1 MGILTGMSQVEQR
14 QLSQR
19 LEQEMREMAAAS
31 SSEQKHHQ
39 EEARA
44 AVAGAAAELKALE
57 SQPAPAPAPAPAPSG
72 SGPPPLPTQQ
82 ERAQM
87 EATAVAILQ
96 QQVTNVRRVVAEK
109 AEKDQ
114 QLGVMHARMELLR
127 TENEEEK
134 ENLRT
139 ARQREAQMAA
149 TVDEERRAA
158 EQAREW
164 GESVQQ
170 DADKKHAAMNE
181 ELRVARNTV
190 ARLKES
196 LEKVSKELETT
207 EAARKQEAQ
216 LASAQAVRVAKTHK
230 AELVKLQAEGKSRAE
245 EAKAAADAE
254 MDQLRKAAASD
265 MARLKDEH
273 LDELRA
279 TQKECDARI
288 SRAKDEF
295 AEPIKAAQ
303 KMAEEAERKMAE
315 TLIECERRSFETER
329 TAGEAQLALEQ
340 KHSEQLT
347 NLRGECDARVSAA
360 VAEGEAKLRE
370 SRRAAEDKLAES
382 IQRMETRRLE
392 AEKKHD
398 ERVNELTTS
407 LAEATRQAFED
418 EVAAHQRTSQS
429 WSAVAQKE
437 RDERQKMAAQHD
449 QALADAARES
459 AESTIAAH
467 VRVRAEEASANAAQ
481 FARMEKEKAATQTK
495 LTQLTDQLVEEHD
508 RNARQRQ
515 ADTASLAKERRER
528 EAADSKVE
536 ELTRRLQSQSEVQ
549 IQQASIQEADR
560 NARVRLSEEEA
571 VLRLERDKE
580 KLQRE
585 KDEVARGKDEADSKV
600 AELTRRLLEQT
611 EASAQLQQT
620 TRDLVYG
627 KAGEP
632 LADAEIQRLRAEKM
646 NLQKQMDLLQ
656 ARVDSATSRKGEF
669 NKKQQETI
677 SELEGKV
684 FELEKQLVSRSKPEA
699 ELKQQVEE
707 SQDELRMV
715 SRKKDAELESL
726 RDSLRRQ
733 EGTVAALEAQ
743 LACRDPAGSMSD
755 PEREALL
762 EGKRV
767 AERRVADVEAE
778 RDAEVDRLKDSLRQ
792 QRTAAEVR
800 LTQVESEMRQGMA
813 SLSAPQPGADAERA
827 ALVEGKRAADAN
839 AARIESELQ
848 LKLKALSSELE
859 ESREEVRFMSA
870 KKDAELESLRDS
882 LRRQEGTVAA
892 LEAQLASPAGSMSDP
907 EREALL
913 EGKRVAE
920 RRVAE
925 VEAEMVRNMEALS
938 TEIAES
944 RMAGREKEAEMRQEA
959 QALSAEL
966 EESRDLAAA
975 AARESQSE
983 ADALQESLRRRQSE
997 AAERLAQMEAQLR
1010 EAQSGATAA
1019 APPAQQSAQPQTS
1032 SAEREALLER
1042 VARAESEMSRTEQSL
1057 ELELAAA
1064 RDQIRSLSNQEHAEA
1079 DLLKRQQSTIEALE
1093 TQLAN
1098 RNPSGQLS
1106 DPEREA
1112 LVARNREAEERIVSL
1127 ESEMA
1132 RQMEAMSLELVEA
1145 RDQVRLL
1152 SSKEHAESDLLKR
1165 DETTIVALEAQLA
1178 SRDLGHLSDPERE
1191 ALLEGKRAAEERI
1204 VELESETRE
1213 NVEALS
1219 LELAEAHDH
1228 VRALSSKEHAEADL
1242 LKRQQ
1247 STIDALEAQI
1257 GSDGFGFSDAEREA
1271 LLARSRSA
1279 EARVEAVESE
1289 MAQNT
1294 DALSLELAEAR
1305 DQIRSLSS
1313 RVHAES
1319 DMLKRHEA
1327 TIARL
1332 KTQLENHDPS
1342 GRMKDAERDA
1352 LVESNR
1358 ISEGRIAELESEMAQ
1373 NTETLSLEL
1382 AEARDQVRALSSK
1395 ENAEADL
1402 LKRQQSTIDALEA
1415 QIASDGSS
1423 GQIGDAER
1431 QALKEGKLAAEARI
1445 AELESESREN
1455 MEAVS
1460 RELAEARDQVRA
1472 LSTKEHADSDL
1483 LKRRDSAIEGLQQTL
1498 AAAESEKE
1506 RVLAAETEKDA
1517 EIGSLTDSLRRQEG
1531 AVAALE
1537 VQLAS
1542 RSTSDSER
1550 EALLESKRAAEQRT
1564 AEVEAEMVR
1573 NMESLS
1579 ESRDE
1584 LRLLSE
1590 QKQAEFEAERQAL
1603 MDSKRAAEFESQ
1615 KLKLEMQHL
1624 RDTAGSG
1631 IEARGS
1637 LESLSSIDS
1646 RSNESDDHTELSQEI
1661 GRLKERLRQADERHA
1676 STSAA
1681 RDRKSDKTAAMRRR
1695 YEEQVGALQEQLA
1708 ASADESR
1715 LSESKVEQLEEEV
1728 SALHAQLESLLEQ
1741 SNALQKDK
1749 SASDDAVRK
1758 QQSEL
1763 INLRTQLLQRGDSD
1777 GAPQSF
1783 LVAA

>member
-1 MGILTGMSQVEQR
+1 
-14 QLSQR
+14 
-19 LEQEMREMAAAS
+19 
-31 SSEQKHHQ
+31 
-39 EEARA
+39 
-44 AVAGAAAELKALE
+44 
-57 SQPAPAPAPAPAPSG
+57 
-72 SGPPPLPTQQ
+72 
-82 ERAQM
+82 
-87 EATAVAILQ
+87 
-96 QQVTNVRRVVAEK
+96 
-109 AEKDQ
+109 
-114 QLGVMHARMELLR
+114 
-127 TENEEEK
+127 
-134 ENLRT
+134 
-139 ARQREAQMAA
+139 
-149 TVDEERRAA
+149 
-158 EQAREW
+158 
-164 GESVQQ
+164 
-170 DADKKHAAMNE
+170 
-181 ELRVARNTV
+181 
-190 ARLKES
+190 
-196 LEKVSKELETT
+196 
-207 EAARKQEAQ
+207 
-216 LASAQAVRVAKTHK
+216 
-230 AELVKLQAEGKSRAE
+230 
-245 EAKAAADAE
+245 
-254 MDQLRKAAASD
+254 
-265 MARLKDEH
+265 
-273 LDELRA
+273 
-279 TQKECDARI
+279 
-288 SRAKDEF
+288 
-295 AEPIKAAQ
+295 
-303 KMAEEAERKMAE
+303 
-315 TLIECERRSFETER
+315 
-329 TAGEAQLALEQ
+329 
-340 KHSEQLT
+340 
-347 NLRGECDARVSAA
+347 
-360 VAEGEAKLRE
+360 
-370 SRRAAEDKLAES
+370 
-382 IQRMETRRLE
+382 
-392 AEKKHD
+392 
-398 ERVNELTTS
+398 
-407 LAEATRQAFED
+407 
-418 EVAAHQRTSQS
+418 
-429 WSAVAQKE
+429 
-437 RDERQKMAAQHD
+437 
-449 QALADAARES
+449 
-459 AESTIAAH
+459 
-467 VRVRAEEASANAAQ
+467 
-481 FARMEKEKAATQTK
+481 
-495 LTQLTDQLVEEHD
+495 
-508 RNARQRQ
+508 
-515 ADTASLAKERRER
+515 
-528 EAADSKVE
+528 
-536 ELTRRLQSQSEVQ
+536 
-549 IQQASIQEADR
+549 
-560 NARVRLSEEEA
+560 
-571 VLRLERDKE
+571 
-580 KLQRE
+580 
-585 KDEVARGKDEADSKV
+585 
-600 AELTRRLLEQT
+600 
-611 EASAQLQQT
+611 
-620 TRDLVYG
+620 
-627 KAGEP
+627 
-632 LADAEIQRLRAEKM
+632 
-646 NLQKQMDLLQ
+646 
-656 ARVDSATSRKGEF
+656 
-669 NKKQQETI
+669 
-677 SELEGKV
+677 
-684 FELEKQLVSRSKPEA
+684 
-699 ELKQQVEE
+699 
-707 SQDELRMV
+707 
-715 SRKKDAELESL
+715 
-726 RDSLRRQ
+726 
-733 EGTVAALEAQ
+733 
-743 LACRDPAGSMSD
+743 
-755 PEREALL
+755 
-762 EGKRV
+762 
-767 AERRVADVEAE
+767 
-778 RDAEVDRLKDSLRQ
+778 
-792 QRTAAEVR
+792 
-800 LTQVESEMRQGMA
+800 
-813 SLSAPQPGADAERA
+813 
-827 ALVEGKRAADAN
+827 
-839 AARIESELQ
+839 
-848 LKLKALSSELE
+848 
-859 ESREEVRFMSA
+859 
-870 KKDAELESLRDS
+870 
-882 LRRQEGTVAA
+882 
-892 LEAQLASPAGSMSDP
+892 
-907 EREALL
+907 
-913 EGKRVAE
+913 
-920 RRVAE
+920 
-925 VEAEMVRNMEALS
+925 VRNMESLS

-966 EESRDLAAA
+966 EESRDRAAA

-1019 APPAQQSAQPQTS
+1019 APPAQQSAQPQMS

-1042 VARAESEMSRTEQSL
+1042 VARAESEMSRTKQSL

-1064 RDQIRSLSNQEHAEA
+1064 RDQIRSLSNQEHAES

-1112 LVARNREAEERIVSL
+1112 LVARNREAEEKIVSL
-1127 ESEMA
+1127 ESEMT
-1132 RQMEAMSLELVEA
+1132 RQMEAMSLELAEA

-1178 SRDLGHLSDPERE
+1178 SRDPAGHLSDPERE

-1219 LELAEAHDH
+1219 LELAEARDQ

-1313 RVHAES
+1313 RAHAES

-1332 KTQLENHDPS
+1332 TTQLENHDPS

-1373 NTETLSLEL
+1373 NTEALSLEL

-1445 AELESESREN
+1445 AELESESRDVD
-1455 MEAVS
+1455 AVS

-1483 LKRRDSAIEGLQQTL
+1483 LKRRESAIEGLQQTL

-1550 EALLESKRAAEQRT
+1550 EALLDSKRAAEQRT

-1681 RDRKSDKTAAMRRR
+1681 RDRKSDKTAAMRRQ

-1715 LSESKVEQLEEEV
+1715 LSESKVDQLEEEV
-1728 SALHAQLESLLEQ
+1728 SALHAQLESLLDQ

-1777 GAPQSF
+1777 GAGAPQSF

>member
-1 MGILTGMSQVEQR
+1 MPR
-14 QLSQR
+14 
-19 LEQEMREMAAAS
+19 
-31 SSEQKHHQ
+31 
-39 EEARA
+39 
-44 AVAGAAAELKALE
+44 
-57 SQPAPAPAPAPAPSG
+57 
-72 SGPPPLPTQQ
+72 
-82 ERAQM
+82 
-87 EATAVAILQ
+87 
-96 QQVTNVRRVVAEK
+96 
-109 AEKDQ
+109 
-114 QLGVMHARMELLR
+114 
-127 TENEEEK
+127 
-134 ENLRT
+134 
-139 ARQREAQMAA
+139 
-149 TVDEERRAA
+149 
-158 EQAREW
+158 
-164 GESVQQ
+164 
-170 DADKKHAAMNE
+170 
-181 ELRVARNTV
+181 
-190 ARLKES
+190 
-196 LEKVSKELETT
+196 
-207 EAARKQEAQ
+207 
-216 LASAQAVRVAKTHK
+216 
-230 AELVKLQAEGKSRAE
+230 
-245 EAKAAADAE
+245 
-254 MDQLRKAAASD
+254 
-265 MARLKDEH
+265 
-273 LDELRA
+273 
-279 TQKECDARI
+279 
-288 SRAKDEF
+288 
-295 AEPIKAAQ
+295 
-303 KMAEEAERKMAE
+303 
-315 TLIECERRSFETER
+315 
-329 TAGEAQLALEQ
+329 
-340 KHSEQLT
+340 
-347 NLRGECDARVSAA
+347 
-360 VAEGEAKLRE
+360 
-370 SRRAAEDKLAES
+370 
-382 IQRMETRRLE
+382 
-392 AEKKHD
+392 
-398 ERVNELTTS
+398 
-407 LAEATRQAFED
+407 
-418 EVAAHQRTSQS
+418 
-429 WSAVAQKE
+429 
-437 RDERQKMAAQHD
+437 
-449 QALADAARES
+449 
-459 AESTIAAH
+459 
-467 VRVRAEEASANAAQ
+467 
-481 FARMEKEKAATQTK
+481 
-495 LTQLTDQLVEEHD
+495 
-508 RNARQRQ
+508 
-515 ADTASLAKERRER
+515 
-528 EAADSKVE
+528 
-536 ELTRRLQSQSEVQ
+536 
-549 IQQASIQEADR
+549 
-560 NARVRLSEEEA
+560 
-571 VLRLERDKE
+571 
-580 KLQRE
+580 
-585 KDEVARGKDEADSKV
+585 
-600 AELTRRLLEQT
+600 
-611 EASAQLQQT
+611 
-620 TRDLVYG
+620 
-627 KAGEP
+627 
-632 LADAEIQRLRAEKM
+632 
-646 NLQKQMDLLQ
+646 
-656 ARVDSATSRKGEF
+656 
-669 NKKQQETI
+669 
-677 SELEGKV
+677 
-684 FELEKQLVSRSKPEA
+684 
-699 ELKQQVEE
+699 
-707 SQDELRMV
+707 
-715 SRKKDAELESL
+715 
-726 RDSLRRQ
+726 
-733 EGTVAALEAQ
+733 
-743 LACRDPAGSMSD
+743 PAGSMSD

-966 EESRDLAAA
+966 EESRDRAAA

-1042 VARAESEMSRTEQSL
+1042 VARAESEMSRTKQSL

-1219 LELAEAHDH
+1219 LELAEARDQ
-1228 VRALSSKEHAEADL
+1228 VRAMSSKEHAEADL

-1483 LKRRDSAIEGLQQTL
+1483 LKRRESAIEGLQQTL